1 MFPDSDRM
9 LSRREL
15 LKLSA
20 AGVLSVSASGWLPL
34 LARQAVAQTAQG
46 RKSKSCILLW
56 MDGGP
61 SHVDT
66 FDPKAEASAEVR
78 GDLRAIPTSV
88 PGIQISERFPKLAQQ
103 VQHAAI
109 LRGMSTEE
117 ADHGRARIYM
127 HTGYKPGLGG
137 VDYPGLGSIVASE
150 VGRPESPLPN
160 FVVTGTPLGKYE
172 FFTSPGYLGPRHEPL
187 ALADPNKGLENLKPL
202 APADDFNDRV
212 AVLEQLEQSFARTY
226 RTGAPAA
233 HQTTLGRA
241 VQLIRSDKGKA
252 FDLTLEKAE
261 ARAAYGETDFGR
273 GCLLARRLVEAG
285 VAFVEVYLANW
296 DTHEK
301 NVAEASRGLMT
312 QVDLGMSALLNDL
325 HQRGLMDNTLVIW
338 MGEFG
343 RTPRI
348 NRNGGRDHWARSWS
362 TLLAGGGIKGG
373 RVIGKTDRDA
383 ASVVD
388 RPISVRDFMA
398 TVCQVLGIDYTRKNM
413 TPIGRPITFVDS
425 GANPIKDLLG

>member
-1 MFPDSDRM
+1 MTSFHESI
-9 LSRREL
+9 LSRREV

-20 AGVLSVSASGWLPL
+20 AGALSLSASGWLPT
-34 LARQAVAQTAQG
+34 LARQAAAQTAQG
-46 RKSKSCILLW
+46 RKRKACILLW

-66 FDPKAEASAEVR
+66 FDPKPDASAEVH
-78 GDLRAIPTSV
+78 GDLKTIATSV
-88 PGIQISERFPKLAQQ
+88 SGIQVSERFPKLAQQ
-103 VQHAAI
+103 MQHAAI

-137 VDYPGLGSIVASE
+137 VNYPGLGSIVSAE

-160 FVVTGTPLGKYE
+160 FVVTGTPLNKYE

-212 AVLEQLEQSFARTY
+212 AVLEQLEQFFARTY
-226 RTGAPAA
+226 QTGAPAA

-252 FDLTLEKAE
+252 FDLALESAE
-261 ARAAYGETDFGR
+261 ARAAYGDSDFGR

-285 VAFVEVYLANW
+285 VAFVEVYLSNW

-301 NVAEASRGLMT
+301 RVADTARDLMT
-312 QVDLGMSALLNDL
+312 QVDLGMSALISDL
-325 HQRGLMDNTLVIW
+325 HQRGLLDSTLVVW

-373 RVIGKTDRDA
+373 QVIGKTDREA
-383 ASVVD
+383 ASVVE
-388 RPISVRDFMA
+388 RPVSVRDFMA
-398 TVCQVLGIDYTRKNM
+398 TVCRVLDIDYTRKNM
-413 TPIGRPITFVDS
+413 TPIGRPITFVDA
-425 GANPIKDLLG
+425 GANPIQELLG